1 MKSFRLSKILFNTI
15 TYIILTVFA
24 LVMLFPFLYMFATSL
39 KTPNDTFT
47 YPPRLFPREQ
57 STIELDGYDEPL
69 PLFLVLENGEKKEYA
84 LAQSGIPAGVYADP
98 NDLETAYA
106 VPLTFVK
113 PTIGGGEVTLPDG
126 TVQELMDVPV
136 EGKILQ
142 LVQVNRTALGRFVDP
157 EETTKEVFQVVRTSE
172 PVTRIT
178 AHPENYVHVLKME
191 NMERSLTNTTLI
203 TIFVVVGQMV
213 TSVMGG
219 YAFARLRFP
228 GRDKLFLFYLGT
240 IMIPF
245 VMLIIPL
252 YQLMVLFGW
261 TDKLA
266 SLIFPWIFTAYG
278 TFLMRQFFITVPKDI
293 EEAALMDGASRFEI
307 LYRIF
312 LPAAAPA
319 LATLA
324 TFTFLYAWN
333 SFFWPLVIINTGN
346 YENHVLTLTLNMLRG
361 RASNSAN
368 LILAEA
374 AISILLPFSPVLS
387 SSTILYRKRDK
398 AIGLRVNPIGSSLQ
412 S

>member
-1 MKSFRLSKILFNTI
+1 MKSFRLSKL
-15 TYIILTVFA
+15 LTNAAAYLVLTAFA

-39 KTPNDTFT
+39 KTPDDTFN
-47 YPPRLFPREQ
+47 YPPRFFPSEP
-57 STIELDGYDEPL
+57 SSISLAGYAEPV
-69 PLFLVLENGEKKEYA
+69 PLYYVTVNGVQREYA
-84 LAQSGIPAGVYADP
+84 LVKTGVPAGVYADP
-98 NDLETAYA
+98 ADLETTYPA
-106 VPLTFVK
+106 PLENVQ
-113 PTIGGGEVTLPDG
+113 PSASGEQVTLPDG
-126 TVQELMDVPV
+126 TSQPLMDVPV
-136 EGKILQ
+136 QGSIRQ
-142 LVQVNRTALGRFVDP
+142 LVQVGKTALGRFVDP
-157 EETTKEVFQVVRTSE
+157 QDPTQEAFQVVRTSQ

-178 AHPENYVHVLKME
+178 AHPENYAHVMTME
-191 NMERSLTNTTLI
+191 NMGRSLTNTTLV
-203 TIFVVVGQMV
+203 TIFVVIGQMV
-213 TSVMGG
+213 TSVLGG

-228 GRDKLFLFYLGT
+228 GRDKLFVFYLGT

-261 TDKLA
+261 TDRLA

-278 TFLMRQFFITVPKDI
+278 TFLMRQFFITVPKEI
-293 EEAALMDGASRFEI
+293 EEAALIDGASRLEI

-361 RASNSAN
+361 RASDSAN
-368 LILAEA
+368 LILAGA
-374 AISILLPFSPVLS
+374 AISILPPFILFILGQRFFIESAMS
-387 SSTILYRKRDK
+387 SGVK
-398 AIGLRVNPIGSSLQ
+398 G
-412 S
+412 

>member
-1 MKSFRLSKILFNTI
+1 MKSFHLSKILTNAAA
-15 TYIILTVFA
+15 YIVLTVFA

-39 KTPNDTFT
+39 KTPDDTFN
-47 YPPRLFPREQ
+47 YPPRFFPREP
-57 STIELDGYDEPL
+57 SSITLAGYSEPL
-69 PLFLVLENGEKKEYA
+69 PLYYVTVNGEKREYA
-84 LAQSGIPAGVYADP
+84 LAQSGVPAGVYADP
-98 NDLETAYA
+98 TDLEMTYA
-106 VPLTFVK
+106 APLDRVQPNASGK
-113 PTIGGGEVTLPDG
+113 QVTLPDG
-126 TVQELMDVPV
+126 SVQPLMDVPV
-136 EGKILQ
+136 SGSLRQ
-142 LVQVNRTALGRFVDP
+142 MVQVGKTALGRFVDP
-157 EETTKEVFQVVRTSE
+157 QDTSQEAFQVVRTSQ

-178 AHPENYVHVLKME
+178 AHPENYSHVMTME
-191 NMERSLTNTTLI
+191 NMARSLTNTTLV
-203 TIFVVVGQMV
+203 TIFVVIGQMV
-213 TSVMGG
+213 TSIMGG

-228 GRDKLFLFYLGT
+228 GRDKLFVFYLGT

-261 TDKLA
+261 TDRLA

-278 TFLMRQFFITVPKDI
+278 TFLMRQFFITVPKEI
-293 EEAALMDGASRFEI
+293 EEAALIDGASRLEI

-361 RASNSAN
+361 RASDSAN
-368 LILAEA
+368 LILAGA
-374 AISILLPFSPVLS
+374 AISILPPFILFILGQRFFIESAMS
-387 SSTILYRKRDK
+387 SGVK
-398 AIGLRVNPIGSSLQ
+398 G
-412 S
+412 

>member
-1 MKSFRLSKILFNTI
+1 MKSFRLSRILSNTAA
-15 TYIILTVFA
+15 YLILSVFA
-24 LVMLFPFLYMFATSL
+24 LAMLFPFLYMFSTSL
-39 KTPNDTFT
+39 KTPDDTFN
-47 YPPRLFPREQ
+47 YPPRFFPSENV
-57 STIELDGYDEPL
+57 TITMAGYEKPLDLYFIEVD
-69 PLFLVLENGEKKEYA
+69 GEKMEYA
-84 LAQSGIPAGVYADP
+84 LVQTGVPAGVFVDP
-98 NDLETAYA
+98 TDFETTYTLPLEKAQFID
-106 VPLTFVK
+106 PVK
-113 PTIGGGEVTLPDG
+113 EAKLPDG
-126 TVQELMDVPV
+126 TTQPLYTATVDGLPRELVMLN
-136 EGKILQ
+136 K
-142 LVQVNRTALGRFVDP
+142 TALGRFVDP
-157 EETTKEVFQVVRTSE
+157 DDASQEAFQVVRTSE

-178 AHPENYVHVLKME
+178 AHPENYTQVMTME
-191 NMERSLTNTTLI
+191 NMSRSLTNTTLI
-203 TIFVVVGQMV
+203 TIFVVLGQMI

-228 GRDKLFLFYLGT
+228 GRDKLFVFYLGT

-278 TFLMRQFFITVPKDI
+278 TFLMRQFFITVPKEI
-293 EEAALMDGASRFEI
+293 EEAALIDGASRFEI

-346 YENHVLTLTLNMLRG
+346 LDNHVLTLTLNMLRG
-361 RASNSAN
+361 RASDSAN
-368 LILAEA
+368 LILAGA
-374 AISILLPFSPVLS
+374 AISILPPF
-387 SSTILYRKRDK
+387 ILFIFGQRFFIES
-398 AIGLRVNPIGSSLQ
+398 AMGSGVKG
-412 S
+412 